1 MRLAKVVRGLRLEE
15 SVDDFEGYN
24 EAECSL
30 SASFTTQ
37 FLLGSWK
44 GTGKLLNTQV
54 SASLFLGSISLPNTS
69 ELLLQE
75 GEGQLEHFFV

>member
-1 MRLAKVVRGLRLEE
+1 MIGKEGSWDSAGNEGAIHAFVCMRLAKVVRGLRLEE

-54 SASLFLGSISLPNTS
+54 SASLF
-69 ELLLQE
+69 
-75 GEGQLEHFFV
+75 